1 MILIK
6 ISEVPNTK
14 KELKERTRRAWRIN
28 SSRLY
33 NQDKVM
39 VAYKGEILEVY
50 KLLGYTQDAIRKDRV
65 AFELEE
71 IESNLRGRVIETR
84 TSNPCTI
91 INEDELVFK
100 N

>member
-1 MILIK
+1 MVLIK
-6 ISEVPNTK
+6 ISEVPKTK
-14 KELKERTRRAWRIN
+14 EGFKDRTRRAWRIN
-28 SSRLY
+28 SNRLY

-39 VAYKGEILEVY
+39 VVYRGEILEVY
-50 KLLGYTQDAIRKDRV
+50 KLLGYNKDAIEEDRI

-71 IESNLRGRVIETR
+71 IESNLKGRVIETK

-91 INEDELVFK
+91 INENELIFK